1 MSSRRWPHSLQF
13 GDVRTLDD
21 ILLRDILLKFPEIQ
35 EVHLW
40 AGFPCVDLSAAKAGR
55 EGLQGA
61 QSSLFF
67 EVVRIHEL
75 LKKECQPIIQVK
87 LVTENVAS
95 MPKADL
101 CEISDTLNLRPYHL
115 NCSDAVPMNRPR
127 LCWTTETL
135 EGAVEGIDL
144 QDEDYWIKVIAS
156 NAYPDQLSWIE
167 PGVEWEDGWH
177 GEVLPTAMKAIVR
190 SRPPPRPAGI
200 NRCNADVQGRW
211 ASDNFKFPPYHYL
224 DRFTFW
230 KGDKWRLADSRER
243 ELLLGYGWDHT
254 AICFSASDIK
264 KSLKQYENER
274 MSLLGDS
281 FSIFSFVIVTAALC
295 REFVPSFRYSHLCQ
309 RMGLAPGF
317 RAPWRMTAPLARQLQ
332 YGSQARLGEQSAQ
345 DLNKLLLT
353 RVNHTGSDIR
363 ISTGDIMVPK
373 AFPRQGVQADW
384 WTWKPVF
391 SFSWKKSEHI
401 NALELRSILQAVQYS
416 LHHHKQVDAR
426 LFHISDSYI
435 CMSIISKGRSSSRFL
450 NRILRVLNAYLLA
463 HGIVLIIGHVEST
476 QNPTDG
482 ASRQTKIP
490 RSHYKN

>member
-1 MSSRRWPHSLQF
+1 MKMRGCHCW
-13 GDVRTLDD
+13 
-21 ILLRDILLKFPEIQ
+21 EI
-35 EVHLW
+35 
-40 AGFPCVDLSAAKAGR
+40 
-55 EGLQGA
+55 
-61 QSSLFF
+61 
-67 EVVRIHEL
+67 
-75 LKKECQPIIQVK
+75 
-87 LVTENVAS
+87 
-95 MPKADL
+95 
-101 CEISDTLNLRPYHL
+101 
-115 NCSDAVPMNRPR
+115 
-127 LCWTTETL
+127 
-135 EGAVEGIDL
+135 
-144 QDEDYWIKVIAS
+144 
-156 NAYPDQLSWIE
+156 
-167 PGVEWEDGWH
+167 
-177 GEVLPTAMKAIVR
+177 R
-190 SRPPPRPAGI
+190 S
-200 NRCNADVQGRW
+200 V
-211 ASDNFKFPPYHYL
+211 SFH
-224 DRFTFW
+224 
-230 KGDKWRLADSRER
+230 
-243 ELLLGYGWDHT
+243 LLLLQLLCVGNLYQAFGIHT
-254 AICFSASDIK
+254 
-264 KSLKQYENER
+264 
-274 MSLLGDS
+274 
-281 FSIFSFVIVTAALC
+281 
-295 REFVPSFRYSHLCQ
+295 CQ

-373 AFPRQGVQADW
+373 AFPCQGVQADW

-391 SFSWKKSEHI
+391 SFPWKKSEHI